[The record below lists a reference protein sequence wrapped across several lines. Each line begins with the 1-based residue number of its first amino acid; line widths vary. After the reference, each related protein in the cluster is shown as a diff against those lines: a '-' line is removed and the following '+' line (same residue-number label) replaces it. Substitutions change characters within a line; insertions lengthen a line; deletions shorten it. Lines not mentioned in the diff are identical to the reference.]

1 MYATLK
7 YWTPKLNEPRRLDD
21 KRGRSTNLNFSST
34 PQVKE
39 TTALRPVSLGMS
51 EWVGLMKDVRRCKV

>member
-1 MYATLK
+1 MCIGLV
-7 YWTPKLNEPRRLDD
+7 LDGPYGCNARGHWAI
-21 KRGRSTNLNFSST
+21 KRGPSGVGCSST
-34 PQVKE
+34 SQVKE